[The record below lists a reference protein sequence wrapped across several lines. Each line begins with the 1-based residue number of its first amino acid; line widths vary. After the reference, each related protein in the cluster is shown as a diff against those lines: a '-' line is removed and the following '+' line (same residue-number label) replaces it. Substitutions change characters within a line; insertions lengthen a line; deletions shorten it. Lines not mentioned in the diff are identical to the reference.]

1 MSKLS
6 RSKLDPG
13 SMKEPNPSHDLEQT
27 ILETFDEMH
36 AEAQIAPN
44 LRKQHLAGSM
54 KLIPV

>member
-13 SMKEPNPSHDLEQT
+13 TMKELDPSRDLEQT

-36 AEAQIAPN
+36 AEARSRQISENNTWP
-44 LRKQHLAGSM
+44 G
-54 KLIPV
+54 V